1 MLRAIF
7 LSFHEFARQV
17 SEFPHSGGIFLL
29 LMTKYQLLDALL
41 HLLFFMMGAG
51 IGSFLNVVI
60 YRVPLGLSV
69 NEPRRSFCPTCKKQ
83 IPWHQNIP
91 LVSWLLLRGKCA
103 NCKSS
108 ISARYIFVELLVGV
122 LFYVVFRTF
131 GGPWEEISL
140 WGPQVLC
147 LWVFVALLVAGTF
160 IDIEHYLLPDQITV
174 TGTIAGVL
182 AATWVPALVKTS
194 GHLWGGLMA
203 LAGAALGFFL
213 LWGIV
218 ELGKL
223 AFGRKKFTF
232 AAPVKWEV
240 AQPDDSAPPVVR
252 IDGEEHAW
260 EDLFYRPTDRIIM
273 QCKSLQINERAL
285 TDVKAELYMEKLR
298 ITLADGKS
306 EMMEWEGIMVIHGLT
321 SEVVIPRE
329 AMGFG
334 DVMFLMMIGAF
345 IGWQGV
351 LFTVLSAS
359 VLGTLLAIVQRVT
372 GRAEWSARIPFGP
385 YLAAGAM
392 IWVFWG
398 VQIVNWYIAL
408 TRAGFRHE

>member
-1 MLRAIF
+1 
-7 LSFHEFARQV
+7 
-17 SEFPHSGGIFLL
+17 
-29 LMTKYQLLDALL
+29 MTKYQLLDALL

-69 NEPRRSFCPTCKKQ
+69 NEPRRSFCPSCKKQ
-83 IPWHQNIP
+83 ISWHQNIP

-108 ISARYIFVELLVGV
+108 IAARYIFVELLVGV
-122 LFYVVFRTF
+122 LFYVAFRTF
-131 GGPWEEISL
+131 GGPWEQISL
-140 WGPQVLC
+140 WGPTVLC
-147 LWVFVALLVAGTF
+147 LWVFIALLVAGTF
-160 IDIEHYLLPDQITV
+160 IDIEHYLLPDQITI
-174 TGTIAGVL
+174 TGTIAGLL
-182 AATWVPALVKTS
+182 AATWVPSLVRTT
-194 GHLWGGLMA
+194 GHGWGILMS

-218 ELGKL
+218 ELGKI
-223 AFGRKKFTF
+223 AFGRKKFAF
-232 AAPVKWEV
+232 PQAVKWEV
-240 AQPDDSAPPVVR
+240 AQPDDEKPPVVR
-252 IDGEEHAW
+252 VGEDEMPW
-260 EDLFYRPTDRIIM
+260 EDLFYRATDRLIV
-273 QCKSLQINERAL
+273 QSKTLQINDRSM

-298 ITLADGKS
+298 ITQADGKS
-306 EMMEWEGIMVIHGLT
+306 EMLEWEGIKVFHGTT

-351 LFTVLSAS
+351 LFTIFGAS

-372 GRAEWSARIPFGP
+372 GRAAWSAKIPFGP
-385 YLAAGAM
+385 YLAAAALV
-392 IWVFWG
+392 WVFWG
-398 VQIVNWYIAL
+398 VQIVQWYITL
-408 TRAGFRHE
+408 TQRGWAHS